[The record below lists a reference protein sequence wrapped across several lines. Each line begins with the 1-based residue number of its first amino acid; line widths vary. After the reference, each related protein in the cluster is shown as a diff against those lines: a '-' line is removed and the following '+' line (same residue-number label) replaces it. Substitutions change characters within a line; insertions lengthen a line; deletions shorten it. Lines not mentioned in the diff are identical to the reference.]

1 MSDEKKQ
8 ERLVL
13 FGLLGLFLAVGLMLF
28 VVSVFGG
35 GFAGD

>member
-1 MSDEKKQ
+1 MSQGKRE

-13 FGLLGLFLAVGLMLF
+13 IGLVGLFLAVGLMLL

-35 GFAGD
+35 GLAED

>member
-1 MSDEKKQ
+1 MSAEKRQ

-13 FGLLGLFLAVGLMLF
+13 IGLLGLFCAVGLMLF

-35 GFAGD
+35 GLAGD